1 MRTEELDFMR
11 ELAKMNQPNTFERA
25 LTAVGPLALA
35 VASLRS

>member
-1 MRTEELDFMR
+1 MR